1 MLFTAPTICAV
12 AAGSLSTGNPTA
24 TPLKTV
30 ATARVAKEAKNTKS
44 TSTKVR
50 KSSSLS
56 RRSMLAIIGLEED
69 KTVTTPMQRERQL
82 RSLQK
87 QLRAKTRSEART
99 RRARC
104 GHTLR

>member
-1 MLFTAPTICAV
+1 MLFTAPTV
-12 AAGSLSTGNPTA
+12 RAAAASSPSTENPTA

-30 ATARVAKEAKNTKS
+30 ATARVAKAAKNTKL
-44 TSTKVR
+44 TSKKVR

-56 RRSMLAIIGLEED
+56 RRSMLAIIGLEEG

-104 GHTLR
+104 GHALR